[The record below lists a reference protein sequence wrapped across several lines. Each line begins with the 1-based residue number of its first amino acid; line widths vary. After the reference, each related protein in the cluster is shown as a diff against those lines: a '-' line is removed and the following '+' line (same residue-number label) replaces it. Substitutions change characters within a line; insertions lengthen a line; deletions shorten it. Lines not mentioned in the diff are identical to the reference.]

1 MSDSVQMTRDAY
13 QRMEAE
19 VEQLETESRRELSE
33 RIKTAREWGD
43 LKENSEYHDAKQ
55 SLAMLEAKIAGMRA
69 RLLNAEI
76 VEAAGGDGVVGM
88 NSTVTYADAETGAI
102 QTFTLVSANDAQPSE
117 GRLSIDSPVGKAL
130 CNLRV
135 DDAAT
140 VATPRGDR
148 TFTVLSVS

>member
-1 MSDSVQMTRDAY
+1 MSDTVQMTQDAY

-19 VEQLETESRRELSE
+19 VMQLETESRRELAE

-55 SLAMLEAKIAGMRA
+55 SLAMLEAKISGMRA
-69 RLLNAEI
+69 RLLSAEI
-76 VEAAGGDGVVGM
+76 VEAAGDGVVGM
-88 NSTVTYADAETGAI
+88 DSTVTYTDATTGKD

-130 CNLRV
+130 RGCRV
-135 DDAAT
+135 GDVTT
-140 VATPRGDR
+140 VTTPRGSR
-148 TFTVLSVS
+148 EFTVREVV

>member
-1 MSDSVQMTRDAY
+1 MSERVQMTRDAY

-19 VEQLETESRRELSE
+19 VVQLETESRRELAA

-55 SLAMLEAKIAGMRA
+55 SLALLEAKIAGMRA
-69 RLLNAEI
+69 RLLDAEI
-76 VEAAGGDGVVGM
+76 VEAASDGVVGM
-88 NSTVTYADAETGAI
+88 DSTVTYADAATGAT

-130 CNLRV
+130 RGRRV
-135 DDAAT
+135 GDTTT
-140 VATPRGDR
+140 VATPRGPR
-148 TFTVLSVS
+148 EFTVLVVT

>member
-1 MSDSVQMTRDAY
+1 MSDAVQMTQDAY

-19 VEQLETESRRELSE
+19 VEQLETESRRELAE

-69 RLLNAEI
+69 RLLSAEI

-88 NSTVTYADAETGAI
+88 DSTVTYSDVSTGKT

-130 CNLRV
+130 RGRRV
-135 DDAAT
+135 GDTTT
-140 VATPRGDR
+140 VDTPRGSR
-148 TFTVLSVS
+148 EFTVLSVD

>member
-13 QRMEAE
+13 DRMEAE
-19 VEQLETESRRELSE
+19 VVQLETESRRELAA

-55 SLAMLEAKIAGMRA
+55 TLATLEAKISGMRA
-69 RLLNAEI
+69 RLLSAEI
-76 VEAAGGDGVVGM
+76 VEAAGDGVAGM
-88 NSTVTYADAETGAI
+88 DSTVTYSDAATGKE

-130 CNLRV
+130 RGCRV
-135 DDAAT
+135 GDTAT

-148 TFTVLSVS
+148 EFTITSVA

>member
-1 MSDSVQMTRDAY
+1 MSDSVQMTSDAY

-19 VEQLETESRRELSE
+19 VVQLETEGRRQLAA

-55 SLAMLEAKIAGMRA
+55 SLALLELKISGMRA
-69 RLLNAEI
+69 RLLSAEI
-76 VEAAGGDGVVGM
+76 VEAANGDGIAGM
-88 NSTVTYADAETGAI
+88 DSTVTYTDAATGTA

-130 CNLRV
+130 RGRRV
-135 DDAAT
+135 GDTAT
-140 VATPRGDR
+140 VATPRGSR
-148 TFTVLSVS
+148 EFTVLSVV

>member
-1 MSDSVQMTRDAY
+1 MTRDAY

-19 VEQLETESRRELSE
+19 VEQLETESRRELAA

-55 SLAMLEAKIAGMRA
+55 SLAMLEAKIGGMRA
-69 RLLNAEI
+69 RLLSAEI
-76 VEAAGGDGVVGM
+76 VEAASGDGIVGM
-88 NSTVTYADAETGAI
+88 NSTVTYSAIETGAT

-130 CNLRV
+130 CGLRV
-135 DDAAT
+135 GDTAT
-140 VATPRGDR
+140 VATPRGSR
-148 TFTVLSVS
+148 EFTLLSVS